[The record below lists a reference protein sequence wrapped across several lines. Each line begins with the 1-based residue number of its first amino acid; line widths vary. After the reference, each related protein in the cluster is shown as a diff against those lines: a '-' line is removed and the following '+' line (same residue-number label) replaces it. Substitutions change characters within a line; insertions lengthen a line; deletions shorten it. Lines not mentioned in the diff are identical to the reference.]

1 MTALGRVMSLY
12 PTMILAM
19 VGGVVF
25 WFGYRPSLLQP
36 ALLIAIIYLLPPLT
50 FRLHQIFFPVRERVS
65 DLAERCYSPWWGAH
79 QIQVIY
85 IALPQLEAILR
96 LVPGLYSLWLRL
108 WGSKVG
114 RNVHWTPN
122 VEITDRSMLIIGDR
136 VVFGHK
142 TKCLGHAIKPR
153 GKSMLLYVRAI
164 RIGNDVFIGAGSR
177 IGPGVVINDGV
188 YLPILTDLYVNQ
200 KVDAQKVDAQTVEP
214 RKVEI
219 QKVELDNAANNSLAD

>member
-12 PTMILAM
+12 PTMILTLVA
-19 VGGVVF
+19 GAVF
-25 WFGYRPSLLQP
+25 WFGYRPSPLQP
-36 ALLIAIIYLLPPLT
+36 ALLIAVIYLLPPLT
-50 FRLHQIFFPVRERVS
+50 FRVHQFFFPIRERVS
-65 DLAERCYSPWWGAH
+65 DLAERRYSPWWGAH

-85 IALPQLEAILR
+85 IAIPQLEAILR

-122 VEITDRSMLIIGDR
+122 VEITDRSMLIVGDR

-142 TKCLGHAIKPR
+142 TKCLGHAIKPK
-153 GKSMLLYVRAI
+153 GKSMILYVRAI

-177 IGPGVVINDGV
+177 IGPGVVINDGS

-200 KVDAQKVDAQTVEP
+200 KVDDQNVEP
-214 RKVEI
+214 RKVEV

>member
-12 PTMILAM
+12 PTMILALAA
-19 VGGVVF
+19 GTVF
-25 WFGYRPSLLQP
+25 WFGSRPSPVQP
-36 ALLIAIIYLLPPLT
+36 ALLIAIIYLLPPVT
-50 FRLHQIFFPVRERVS
+50 FRVHQLFFPIRERAS
-65 DLAERCYSPWWGAH
+65 DLAERRYSPWWGAH

-85 IALPQLEAILR
+85 IAIPQLEALLR

-153 GKSMLLYVRAI
+153 GKSMMLYVRAI

-177 IGPGVVINDGV
+177 IGPGVVIADGA

-200 KVDAQKVDAQTVEP
+200 KVENQIIDNPQVEP
-214 RKVEI
+214 
-219 QKVELDNAANNSLAD
+219 DNAANNSLAD

>member
-1 MTALGRVMSLY
+1 
-12 PTMILAM
+12 MILALAA
-19 VGGVVF
+19 GTVF
-25 WFGYRPSLLQP
+25 WFGYRPSPLQP
-36 ALLIAIIYLLPPLT
+36 ALSLAIIYLLPPLT
-50 FRLHQIFFPVRERVS
+50 FRVHQIFFPVRERVS

-79 QIQVIY
+79 QIQIIY

-114 RNVHWTPN
+114 RNVHWTPT

-153 GKSMLLYVRAI
+153 GKSMMLYVHAI

-200 KVDAQKVDAQTVEP
+200 KVDAQKVDAQ
-214 RKVEI
+214 KGDI
-219 QKVELDNAANNSLAD
+219 QKGELDNAANNSLAD